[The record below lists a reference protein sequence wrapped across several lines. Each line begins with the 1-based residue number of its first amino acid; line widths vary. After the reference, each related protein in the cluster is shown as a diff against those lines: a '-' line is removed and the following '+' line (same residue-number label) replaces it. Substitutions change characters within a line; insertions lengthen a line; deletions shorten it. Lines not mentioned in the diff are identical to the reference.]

1 MNHFK
6 GRLAVLALVAGLAM
20 PVAQAA
26 SWVEES
32 NEYSNQV
39 MELQAKYGPEG
50 AAGLGVEGFDAE
62 IFDLKP
68 RVFERNQADIEK
80 LIARLEK
87 EQRKVKDSKVKQD
100 LTILVK
106 SLKDQYHTGELNQ
119 NLMLPYFNLSRALF
133 FGFQGLLDPRI
144 DKSRYPAAIERLAK
158 YTGKTRGYKPITELA
173 KDRISER
180 FDVDGLHGPYRPEV
194 EQDLENVERM
204 NAGIKQVFEGSGL
217 EGWEESYE
225 LLTSQLNDYADWVR
239 AEILPRSRDSH
250 LLPAEIYADNL
261 KNFGVDMD
269 PRELIQRATFGYME
283 IRNEMQAIAYRIAE
297 QRGWESSDYRD
308 VMRKLKEDQIEV
320 DKVLDLY
327 RERLKILEDIIRR
340 EDIVSLPDRDAVI
353 RLATEA
359 EAAAI
364 PAPFMSPPPLIGNT
378 GQHGEFVLV
387 ASNPNAPAGAKM
399 DDFTHDSIT
408 WTLTVHEARPGHE
421 MQFSAMIENGVST
434 ARGVF
439 AFNSANVEGWALYA
453 EAIMKEY
460 LPLEGQ
466 LFSLHGR
473 LMRAARAFLDP
484 MLNLGELEPE
494 QVQEFLMDE
503 IVLSAPMAQSEAN
516 RYAFLAPG
524 QATSY
529 YYGFMNLQ
537 SMRTKAELALRDKFN
552 QREYH
557 DFILAQGFLPPK
569 LLEQVIMEE
578 FVKPRL

>member
-1 MNHFK
+1 MSIGLPILRPDAAVGATPPPAPDK
-6 GRLAVLALVAGLAM
+6 ARRPGRLVDSHGRTIRDMRLSVTDRCNYRCVYCMDPDFRYM
-20 PVAQAA
+20 PKRELLSFDEYVTIARVCA
-26 SWVEES
+26 S
-32 NEYSNQV
+32 
-39 MELQAKYGPEG
+39 
-50 AAGLGVEGFDAE
+50 LG
-62 IFDLKP
+62 
-68 RVFERNQADIEK
+68 IEK
-80 LIARLEK
+80 LRITGGEPTLYPHLDELIATLGGMGFKDIAMTTNGSRLDR
-87 EQRKVKDSKVKQD
+87 Q
-100 LTILVK
+100 
-106 SLKDQYHTGELNQ
+106 
-119 NLMLPYFNLSRALF
+119 P
-133 FGFQGLLDPRI
+133 
-144 DKSRYPAAIERLAK
+144 LA
-158 YTGKTRGYKPITELA
+158 RW
-173 KDRISER
+173 RR
-180 FDVDGLHGPYRPEV
+180 DGLGRLTV
-194 EQDLENVERM
+194 EQDLDNVERM
-204 NAGIKQVFEGSGL
+204 IAGIKQVLDNSGL

-225 LLTSQLNDYADWVR
+225 LLASQLNDYGDWVR

-269 PRELIQRATFGYME
+269 PRELIQRATFGFME
-283 IRNEMQAIAYRIAE
+283 IRNEMQAIARRIAE

-320 DKVLDLY
+320 DQVLDLY

-399 DDFTHDSIT
+399 DDFTHDSVT

-484 MLNLGELEPE
+484 MLNLGELEPDE
-494 QVQEFLMDE
+494 VQQFLKDE
-503 IVLSAPMAQSEAN
+503 LVLSTPMAQSEAN

-529 YYGFMNLQ
+529 YFGFMNLQ
-537 SMRTKAELALRDKFN
+537 SMRAKAELALRDKFN

-569 LLEQVIMEE
+569 LLEEVIMEE